1 MYLSEV
7 REQNAEAS
15 NRMIDELLGDIEIP
29 DAGVLRLWSDCGPH
43 FRSAENLHHHLFQLC
58 VKRKQTV
65 NCSFLGEQH
74 GKNMLDTAFG
84 AVSRWLDE
92 QALVTAI
99 HNVQQLAGAIQRSA
113 EADPR
118 GPRWKCK
125 LVDFGRYRQQTSQF
139 VRSTE
144 FKITRTYC
152 LLAEPPASGRE
163 RPVLRNRV
171 FSDLEQEHVP
181 SCHYN
186 VEEVQHEEAVEWKKS
201 FFEGSKTW
209 EEPPP
214 DIGDTTVLCKRLKDQ
229 AHKPPRQGLRPMRT
243 FAERAQARA
252 KKTLKDGARLR
263 RRLEA
268 LQGEPREEVPSSSS
282 SSSSSTDSD
291 SVANAE

>member
-1 MYLSEV
+1 
-7 REQNAEAS
+7 
-15 NRMIDELLGDIEIP
+15 
-29 DAGVLRLWSDCGPH
+29 
-43 FRSAENLHHHLFQLC
+43 
-58 VKRKQTV
+58 
-65 NCSFLGEQH
+65 
-74 GKNMLDTAFG
+74 MLDAAFG

-113 EADPR
+113 EAAMRRDPR

-144 FKITRTYC
+144 FKISRTYC
-152 LLAEPPASGRE
+152 LLAEP
-163 RPVLRNRV
+163 
-171 FSDLEQEHVP
+171 
-181 SCHYN
+181 SCHYD
-186 VEEVQHEEAVEWKKS
+186 VEEVHHEEAVEWKKS
-201 FFEGSKTW
+201 FFEGSETW

-229 AHKPPRQGLRPMRT
+229 ARKPPRQGLRFMRT
-243 FAERAQARA
+243 FAERAQAWA

-268 LQGEPREEVPSSSS
+268 LQGEPREEVPSSC
-282 SSSSSTDSD
+282 SSTDSD